1 MKHFKKQA
9 KQDGYYEDRLPI
21 DWEEEGRRLKTDCHL
36 RERFLQIATVAAFA
50 LAGIALA
57 VLAMRV
63 L

>member
-1 MKHFKKQA
+1 MKHSKKQA

-21 DWEEEGRRLKTDCHL
+21 DWEEGRKPQTDCHFQ
-36 RERFLQIATVAAFA
+36 ERLLQIATVAAFA

>member
-1 MKHFKKQA
+1 MKHSKKQA
-9 KQDGYYEDRLPI
+9 KQERYYEDRFPI
-21 DWEEEGRRLKTDCHL
+21 DWEEERKPQTDCHF
-36 RERFLQIATVAAFA
+36 REQLLQIATVAAFA

>member
-1 MKHFKKQA
+1 MKHSKKQA

-21 DWEEEGRRLKTDCHL
+21 DWEEGRRLQMDCHL
-36 RERFLQIATVAAFA
+36 RERLLQIATVAAFA

>member
-1 MKHFKKQA
+1 MKHSKKQA
-9 KQDGYYEDRLPI
+9 KQERYYEDRLPI
-21 DWEEEGRRLKTDCHL
+21 DWEEERKPQTDCHF
-36 RERFLQIATVAAFA
+36 RERLLQIATVAAFA

>member
-1 MKHFKKQA
+1 MKHSKKQA

-21 DWEEEGRRLKTDCHL
+21 DWEEGRRLQTDCHL
-36 RERFLQIATVAAFA
+36 REQFLQIATVAAFA